1 MFVRGGYVYSD
12 NYLNR
17 AGFDGNH
24 WSSIGFYDAIAYAL
38 VTSFPLITTPDTL
51 DFLSAVSPSAA
62 RIFKRSSSISKIPK
76 IPKIPS

>member
-38 VTSFPLITTPDTL
+38 YFSLSNIVPAYNHTRYLGFPVRCVALGG
-51 DFLSAVSPSAA
+51 
-62 RIFKRSSSISKIPK
+62 
-76 IPKIPS
+76 